1 MFKRARALGPGRVR
15 AGLGPLTLMIDVTD
29 TNMQL
34 FDIILFALI
43 AIFLVL
49 RLRSVLGNRDGHEG
63 GYEDRFNRKRDEEPK
78 RDALGRPVEDD
89 NVVELPGARRDE
101 ESAGEGAS
109 QPAEDETFGYEGP
122 LAEGIKAI
130 RKTDPSFNP
139 KEFLEGSCVAFEMI
153 LNAYAAGDLKT
164 LKGLLSSEVY
174 GGFAQ
179 AIEDRESKD
188 HTLQETLVGINAA
201 ELMEAYLD
209 GRDTTVTVK
218 FVSEQISALM
228 DADGTVIEGDPA
240 KVISATDFWTFARST
255 KSRNPNWTLVGTGAL
270 E

>member
-1 MFKRARALGPGRVR
+1 MN
-15 AGLGPLTLMIDVTD
+15 VTGND
-29 TNMQL
+29 MQV

-49 RLRSVLGNRDGHEG
+49 RLRSVLGRRDGHQG
-63 GYEDRFNRKRDEEPK
+63 GPEDEAKGKRPAPLR
-78 RDALGRPVEDD
+78 RDALGRPLDNGEDAALDD
-89 NVVELPGARRDE
+89 NVIALPGARRE
-101 ESAGEGAS
+101 EA
-109 QPAEDETFGYEGP
+109 PAAPAADETFGFEGL
-122 LAEGIKAI
+122 LAEGIKDI
-130 RKTDPSFNP
+130 RKTDATFNP
-139 KEFLEGSCVAFEMI
+139 KEFLQGARVAFEMI

-164 LKGLLSSEVY
+164 LKNLLSADVY

-179 AIEDRESKD
+179 AIEEREQKD
-188 HTLQETLVGINAA
+188 HTLQETLVGIKSA

-209 GRDTTVTVK
+209 NRDVTLTVK

-240 KVISATDFWTFARST
+240 KVVSATDFWTFSRSL